1 MLGLLAH
8 LVSLEFMLAIV
19 EKAKEFSVLPLMN
32 F

>member
-1 MLGLLAH
+1 MLAH
-8 LVSLEFMLAIV
+8 LVSLEFVLAIV

>member
-1 MLGLLAH
+1 MLVH
-8 LVSLEFMLAIV
+8 LVSLELVLAIV